1 MRDLSVFLKIA
12 YSFLKENSRNTL
24 NYWETYTRYL
34 NMLFYNTASVL
45 GVASLLLALFLFE
58 QDQCRMFRNL
68 SVVSKF
74 YWEEG
79 AACAWFKT
87 NQEFFQAKCSLSD
100 ERFNSLLLTFSLY
113 DYFFLEDIYIIK
125 VWTRTWKIS

>member
-1 MRDLSVFLKIA
+1 MLRDLSVFLKIA
-12 YSFLKENSRNTL
+12 YSFLKENLRNTL
-24 NYWETYTRYL
+24 NYWETHTRYL

-74 YWEEG
+74 Y
-79 AACAWFKT
+79 
-87 NQEFFQAKCSLSD
+87 
-100 ERFNSLLLTFSLY
+100 
-113 DYFFLEDIYIIK
+113 
-125 VWTRTWKIS
+125 